1 MAQPQ
6 TEEQFIVYYYNL
18 IGQHL
23 DGNANSFRQVM
34 LAKYPWNG
42 QMLQIPINVPLK
54 GQQLPPDAPFYGLT
68 QQASGGVPSGR
79 LWLPAAVPQLDE
91 NGNIWYTRYIQ
102 YIKDK
107 PGGIHGVDFLWS
119 WTYMSGSEY
128 VPLGGSAPVPPVN
141 NIEQR
146 LQTLEAQAA
155 DHERRLKDL
164 EAKQAPKKLT
174 LKADNGKYVTA
185 EVTQNPPILSARGDD
200 PDAWQQFEVEFF
212 D

>member
-1 MAQPQ
+1 MSQPQ
-6 TEEQFIVYYYNL
+6 NEAEFIVYFFNL
-18 IGQHL
+18 TGQHL
-23 DGNANSFRQVM
+23 DGNANTFRQVM

-42 QMLQIPINVPLK
+42 QMLQIPQNLPLK

-68 QQASGGVPSGR
+68 QQTSGGIPSGR

-107 PGGIHGVDFLWS
+107 PGGIHGLDFLWS

-128 VPLGGSAPVPPVN
+128 VPLGGASPVPPVS

-146 LQTLEAQAA
+146 LETLEAQVANLTNRVTA
-155 DHERRLKDL
+155 L
-164 EAKQAPKKLT
+164 EQKQLPRKMT
-174 LKADNGKYVTA
+174 MKADNGKYVTA
-185 EVTQNPPILSARGDD
+185 EVAQNPPILSARGDN
-200 PDAWQQFEVEFF
+200 PDSWQQFEVEFF